1 MADLVFKGV
10 GKARAGREHVRGA
23 GPSASRLGASPS
35 FFDLYRCDVFV
46 LLDVSAGLRL
56 GLERDDVEDVTL
68 VRLVRAPA
76 VRSGEGE
83 LGRPTVALDGAR
95 ERPALLPPRDIGRP
109 WGTRSRSGPPRSG
122 GRSPRARC
130 LSLAAGRALAHYCSA
145 SRRVSPQPRKHVG
158 VNHCVDDDDQPSERE
173 LQVSVESLGVDDGQ

>member
-83 LGRPTVALDGAR
+83 LGRLTVAWTELENDQRFSRPETLDVLGAPGVAPDLHEAEGEAR
-95 ERPALLPPRDIGRP
+95 VLDVCPSPPAALSPTTAQLRGEFRL
-109 WGTRSRSGPPRSG
+109 SR
-122 GRSPRARC
+122 
-130 LSLAAGRALAHYCSA
+130 A
-145 SRRVSPQPRKHVG
+145 ST
-158 VNHCVDDDDQPSERE
+158 
-173 LQVSVESLGVDDGQ
+173 

>member
-76 VRSGEGE
+76 VRAAKVSSVGSPS
-83 LGRPTVALDGAR
+83 LGRSSRTTSASPAQRHWTSLGHQESLRTSTKRR
-95 ERPALLPPRDIGRP
+95 EKPACSMSVPRRRP
-109 WGTRSRSGPPRSG
+109 RSRPLLLSFAASFA
-122 GRSPRARC
+122 SAAQAR
-130 LSLAAGRALAHYCSA
+130 
-145 SRRVSPQPRKHVG
+145 RRKPLR
-158 VNHCVDDDDQPSERE
+158 
-173 LQVSVESLGVDDGQ
+173 